1 MRKRKILISCGGT
14 GGHIFPAIEIAK
26 SFKTLNPDIDLLFV
40 GALNKMEMIKV
51 PKAGFPI
58 IGIWIQGLYRN
69 SIFKN
74 TLFFIKLVVSLIHS
88 FGILIY
94 YRPVAVIGTG
104 GFVTGPVLLLASMLG
119 LKTYIQEQNC
129 FPGITNRILGKLV
142 SRVFVA
148 HEQMESFFAIN
159 KIINFGN
166 PVRLKLRTKKS
177 DDFVNQSRSFFGL
190 SPNKFTIL
198 VIGGSLGA
206 EPINKSIA
214 YHLKSIFKQDCQLI
228 WQTGY
233 KGYGDYGGLKSTNC
247 SVQKFIDRMDL
258 AYSAADVVIS
268 RAGAIAITEISFLEK
283 ASILIPSPHVTDNH
297 QFKNAKYLADHKAC
311 LLMSELEF
319 MSPKVIEY
327 INYLKSDNIRNSI
340 GKNAHNLFKYN
351 ASSEIAALILKDIKA
366 KK

>member
-26 SFKTLNPDIDLLFV
+26 SLKNLNPDIDLLFV
-40 GALNKMEMIKV
+40 GALNKMEMIKI
-51 PKAGFPI
+51 PNAGFPI
-58 IGIWIQGLYRN
+58 IGMWIQGLYRN

-88 FGILIY
+88 FGILVY
-94 YRPVAVIGTG
+94 YRPIAVIGTG

-119 LKTYIQEQNC
+119 FKTYIQEQNC
-129 FPGITNRILGKLV
+129 FPGITNRILGKFV

-148 HEQMESFFAIN
+148 HEQMGSFFAIN
-159 KIINFGN
+159 KIMNFGN
-166 PVRLKLRTKKS
+166 PVRLKLRTKQS
-177 DDFVNQSRSFFGL
+177 DDFINQSRSFFGL

-206 EPINKSIA
+206 EPINKSIT
-214 YHLKSIFKQDCQLI
+214 YHLNSIIKEDCQLI
-228 WQTGY
+228 WQTGH
-233 KGYGDYGGLKSTNC
+233 KDYVDYVNLKSGNC
-247 SVQKFIDRMDL
+247 SVQKFINRMDL

-268 RAGAIAITEISFLEK
+268 RAGAIAITEISFLKK

-297 QFKNAKYLADHKAC
+297 QFKNAKYLTDNKAC
-311 LLMSELEF
+311 LLMSELEL
-319 MSPKVIEY
+319 MGPKFIKY
-327 INYLKSDNIRNSI
+327 INHLKNNNVRNSI
-340 GKNAHNLFKYN
+340 GQNAHNLFQYN
-351 ASSEIAALILKDIKA
+351 ASSEIASLILKDIKT